1 MRYAQSLEARSIY
14 YFHQNG
20 RPRLPCKPLK
30 RKPPGLI
37 RVAVEN
43 HLPLDLFKI
52 YGIICLNW
60 QMPHRGRLTAGAWCR
75 SACRW
80 RRCRL

>member
-1 MRYAQSLEARSIY
+1 MRYAQSLEAQSIY

-52 YGIICLNW
+52 YGIIYLSW
-60 QMPHRGRLTAGAWCR
+60 HHLRRGRLTAGAWCR
-75 SACRW
+75 F
-80 RRCRL
+80 RCR

>member
-1 MRYAQSLEARSIY
+1 MRYAQSLEAQSIY

-52 YGIICLNW
+52 YGIICLSW
-60 QMPHRGRLTAGAWCR
+60 HYLRRGRLTAGAWSR
-75 SACRW
+75 SSC
-80 RRCRL
+80 RCRR